1 MNCSESRRVGVVCR
15 AMAGVR
21 CEGERQFVRPM
32 PCRYVT
38 GSRFD
43 VAMGLSVFL
52 GIFGIDRCYL
62 GYPVAGAIKLFTLG
76 GAFILAMMDVVL
88 LATGWLQPADGS
100 DFLLQP
106 NGPRLRLGR
115 DTALEVEWRD
125 VNWVRAMMNNN
136 NTSTTTLFQQ

>member
-1 MNCSESRRVGVVCR
+1 
-15 AMAGVR
+15 MAGVR
-21 CEGERQFVRPM
+21 CDGERQFVRAM

-38 GSRFD
+38 GTRFD

-76 GAFILAMMDVVL
+76 GAFMLAMMDVVL
-88 LATGWLQPADGS
+88 LATGWLPPADGS

-106 NGPRLRLGR
+106 NGPRLRIGGES
-115 DTALEVEWRD
+115 ALELEWRD
-125 VNWVRAMMNNN
+125 INWMRTPLIPIN
-136 NTSTTTLFQQ
+136 NTNTNTKQQQ